1 MKIDPRRKPTY
12 DLLMQIVATLKR
24 AHRQAIDAAIKVLP
38 EAKIMLTE
46 AHDEYSRK
54 LDEIIVQ
61 CHEPPRDDHEPAW
74 VLLKLLLVMP
84 YDERVGAD
92 VDVFD
97 QIMHRY
103 NLPIGPRD

>member
-1 MKIDPRRKPTY
+1 MNVDPRRKPTY
-12 DLLMQIVATLKR
+12 DLLMKVVAGLKQ
-24 AHRQAIDAAIKVLP
+24 AHKQAINAAIKVLP
-38 EAKIMLTE
+38 EAKTMLTE

-54 LDEIIVQ
+54 LDELTSK
-61 CHEPPRDDHEPAW
+61 CHEPPREEHEPAW
-74 VLLKLLLVMP
+74 VLLTLLVAMTH
-84 YDERVGAD
+84 DENVLAD